1 MSRSSRPE
9 QCTVCI
15 LASFCRLRHPQAPR
29 PHLEHVY
36 ASRGDK
42 LARQGS
48 EVEWVQVLCAG
59 TARVETRGFTAGKLM
74 LGLIRSGQFLG
85 LEDLKKNI
93 HSYSVIALQTCVV
106 AQLPREQFLAGLEQ
120 NPRLHQQIWQAL
132 AEWTHYL
139 STRLPSHLQGSVDQR
154 LAAVL
159 LDMAEWH
166 AESLAAAQAAA
177 HAPTD
182 PPSAEKRRLE
192 GRMRRKDLA
201 AMTGIS
207 PETVSR
213 HLGQWKARGLI
224 TENRKGEITL
234 QSLDRLRRIA
244 RRWQIAGS
252 TAATDLTLS
261 SPSDSN
267 PVLSPK
273 LPQPMP
279 PPAV

>member
-1 MSRSSRPE
+1 MSRSSPPE

-15 LASFCRLRHPQAPR
+15 LASFCRLRQPQAPR
-29 PHLEHVY
+29 PHLVHVY
-36 ASRGDK
+36 AGRGDK
-42 LARQGS
+42 LVRQGS
-48 EVEWVQVLCAG
+48 AVQWVQVLCAG
-59 TARVETRGFTAGKLM
+59 TARVETRGYSAGKLM

-85 LEDLKKNI
+85 LDDLKNPL
-93 HSYSVIALQTCVV
+93 HSYSITALQTCVV
-106 AQLPREQFLAGLEQ
+106 AQLPREQFLASLEQ
-120 NPRLHQQIWQAL
+120 NPQLHQQIWQSL
-132 AEWTHYL
+132 ADWAHYL

-159 LDMAEWH
+159 LDMAAWH
-166 AESLAAAQAAA
+166 AASQASAQGST
-177 HAPTD
+177 HTQPD
-182 PPSAEKRRLE
+182 PPSAGKQRLE

-252 TAATDLTLS
+252 TSTPDLNIS
-261 SPSDSN
+261 SDSESN
-267 PVLSPK
+267 PGPPLK
-273 LPQPMP
+273 QPQPIT